1 MKISF
6 ILPTLIKIPIG
17 GVKVIYR
24 HAEELTKLGHK
35 VTIISPK
42 RQGNNFYHLLKA
54 DAIRIRDFW
63 HKVEN
68 KPYYDT
74 PPGVEHHII
83 SFPSEKYIPDGDVI
97 IALLHGEFTVKQI
110 SIINGILFLVPKNS
124 EDASVKITS
133 EMGFEVWGVLT
144 SSIRRY
150 R

>member
-24 HAEELTKLGHK
+24 HAEELTKFGHK

-54 DAIRIRDFW
+54 DTIRIRDFL
-63 HKVEN
+63 HKVED

-83 SFPSEKYIPDGDVI
+83 SFPLEKYIPDGDVI
-97 IALLHGEFTVKQI
+97 IATGWQTAYWVASFLLRKGQNFI
-110 SIINGILFLVPKNS
+110 FSRILKPIKG
-124 EDASVKITS
+124 
-133 EMGFEVWGVLT
+133 M
-144 SSIRRY
+144 RRKLNIPGNY
-150 R
+150 H